1 MEILNCVKKDEREII
16 LGVIDKLTEFNCVE
30 TFSKY
35 LYTNTSKMSEFERE
49 YNTALRRD
57 LVDLA
62 KEVLTS
68 YFSQLTENRKLELL
82 VEVHI
87 DCPYS
92 FESAY
97 DNEEFDW
104 FINNYVNSPAERLV
118 RIKDYMVKKLNDV
131 EFELSRTNTL
141 KEREALKERLDYLT
155 KQNNNINKEMLEIKS
170 KLDKTL
176 K

>member
-35 LYTNTSKMSEFERE
+35 LYTNTSKMSGFEKE
-49 YNTALRRD
+49 YNTSLRKD

-68 YFSQLTENRKLELL
+68 YFGQLTEDRRLELL
-82 VEVHI
+82 VGVHI
-87 DCPYS
+87 DCPYC

-97 DNEEFDW
+97 DNGEFDW
-104 FINNYVNSPAERLV
+104 FINYYVNSPAERLV
-118 RIKDYMVKKLNDV
+118 RIKGYMVKKLNDV
-131 EFELSRTNTL
+131 EFELSKTNTL
-141 KEREALKERLDYLT
+141 KEREVLKERLDHLT
-155 KQNNNINKEMLEIKS
+155 KQSSNINKEILEIKS

>member
-1 MEILNCVKKDEREII
+1 MREWEREQNAG
-16 LGVIDKLTEFNCVE
+16 L
-30 TFSKY
+30 S
-35 LYTNTSKMSEFERE
+35 SE
-49 YNTALRRD
+49 
-57 LVDLA
+57 VVVLA
-62 KEVLTS
+62 KEYLTS
-68 YFSQLTENRKLELL
+68 YFSQLAENRKLELL

-104 FINNYVNSPAERLV
+104 FINNYVDSPAERLV
-118 RIKDYMVKKLNDV
+118 RIKDYMIKKLNDV

-141 KEREALKERLDYLT
+141 KEREVLKERLDYLT

-176 K
+176 KQFAKENVK

>member
-35 LYTNTSKMSEFERE
+35 LYTNTSKMSGFEKE
-49 YNTALRRD
+49 YNTALKRD

-68 YFSQLTENRKLELL
+68 YFSQLTEDRKLELL
-82 VEVHI
+82 VGVHI
-87 DCPYS
+87 DCPYC

-97 DNEEFDW
+97 DNGEFDW
-104 FINNYVNSPAERLV
+104 FINYYVNNPAERLI
-118 RIKDYMVKKLNDV
+118 RIKSYMIKKLNDV
-131 EFELSRTNTL
+131 EFELSKTNTL
-141 KEREALKERLDYLT
+141 KEREVLKERLDHLT
-155 KQNNNINKEMLEIKS
+155 KQSDNINKEMLEIKS

>member
-1 MEILNCVKKDEREII
+1 M
-16 LGVIDKLTEFNCVE
+16 
-30 TFSKY
+30 Y
-35 LYTNTSKMSEFERE
+35 WY
-49 YNTALRRD
+49 
-57 LVDLA
+57 VDG
-62 KEVLTS
+62 
-68 YFSQLTENRKLELL
+68 SQIKRTENRKLELL

-104 FINNYVNSPAERLV
+104 FINNYVDSPAERLA

-131 EFELSRTNTL
+131 EFKLSRTNTL
-141 KEREALKERLDYLT
+141 KEREVLKERLDYLT

>member
-35 LYTNTSKMSEFERE
+35 LYTNTSKMSEFEKE
-49 YNTALRRD
+49 YNTSLRKD

-68 YFSQLTENRKLELL
+68 YFGQLTEDRRLELL
-82 VEVHI
+82 VGVHI
-87 DCPYS
+87 DCPYC

-97 DNEEFDW
+97 DNGEFDW
-104 FINNYVNSPAERLV
+104 FINYYVNSPAERLV
-118 RIKDYMVKKLNDV
+118 RIKGYMVKKLNDV
-131 EFELSRTNTL
+131 EFELSKTNTL
-141 KEREALKERLDYLT
+141 KEREVLKERLDHLT
-155 KQNNNINKEMLEIKS
+155 KQSSNINKEILEIKS
-170 KLDKTL
+170 KLDETL

>member
-1 MEILNCVKKDEREII
+1 
-16 LGVIDKLTEFNCVE
+16 
-30 TFSKY
+30 
-35 LYTNTSKMSEFERE
+35 MSEFERE

-87 DCPYS
+87 DCPYC

-97 DNEEFDW
+97 DNGEFDW

-118 RIKDYMVKKLNDV
+118 KIKGYMVKKLNDV

-141 KEREALKERLDYLT
+141 KEREVLKERLDYLT

>member
-1 MEILNCVKKDEREII
+1 MEILNCVKKYEREII

-35 LYTNTSKMSEFERE
+35 LYTNTSKMSEFEKE
-49 YNTALRRD
+49 YNTSLRRD

-68 YFSQLTENRKLELL
+68 YFSQLTEDRRLELL
-82 VEVHI
+82 VGVHI
-87 DCPYS
+87 DCPYC

-97 DNEEFDW
+97 DNGEFDW
-104 FINNYVNSPAERLV
+104 FINYYVNSPAERLV
-118 RIKDYMVKKLNDV
+118 KIKGYMVKKLNDV
-131 EFELSRTNTL
+131 EFELSKTNTL
-141 KEREALKERLDYLT
+141 KEREVLKERLDHLT
-155 KQNNNINKEMLEIKS
+155 KQSSNINKEILEIKS

>member
-35 LYTNTSKMSEFERE
+35 LYTNTSKMSGFEKE
-49 YNTALRRD
+49 YNTSLRRD

-68 YFSQLTENRKLELL
+68 YFGQLTEDRKLELL

-87 DCPYS
+87 DCPYC

-97 DNEEFDW
+97 DNGEFEW
-104 FINNYVNSPAERLV
+104 FINYYVNSPAERLI
-118 RIKDYMVKKLNDV
+118 RIKNYMIKKLNDV
-131 EFELSRTNTL
+131 EFELSKTNTL
-141 KEREALKERLDYLT
+141 KERETLKERLDHLT
-155 KQNNNINKEMLEIKS
+155 KQSNNINKEILEIKS